1 MYRLFIKRGLD
12 IILSGMALLVL
23 SPVFLVVAVLVRVK
37 LGSPVIFHQERPGY
51 REKYL
56 HCANSGQ

>member
-23 SPVFLVVAVLVRVK
+23 SPVCLVVAVLVRVK
-37 LGSPVIFHQERPGY
+37 LGSPVIVHQERPGY
-51 REKYL
+51 REKL
-56 HCANSGQ
+56 FTLCKI